1 MDITQV
7 YDLDDLKKLQENGA
21 SAAEV
26 REAYAMME
34 ANKERRAKATEKL
47 LTLDWK
53 KVSLEEVKD
62 LLSQGADVKG
72 KDWWSGET
80 SLHYAS
86 ANGHVEVVK
95 LLLAYGAD
103 VKTKNIRGMTPLH
116 VVSEYGYIK
125 VAKILLAHGAD
136 IKGKDKNGNTPAD
149 LARKEGHTDVAT
161 FLKEMEELSAKR
173 TTKAKEIRSVD
184 ADRSGQ
190 PVDHSLRRVLFGGD
204 RLRQNAP
211 LSLIVVERLKERQSR
226 S

>member
-26 REAYAMME
+26 REAYVMME

-62 LLSQGADVKG
+62 LLSQGADV
-72 KDWWSGET
+72 
-80 SLHYAS
+80 
-86 ANGHVEVVK
+86 
-95 LLLAYGAD
+95 
-103 VKTKNIRGMTPLH
+103 
-116 VVSEYGYIK
+116 
-125 VAKILLAHGAD
+125 
-136 IKGKDKNGNTPAD
+136 KGKDKNGNTPAD

>member
-7 YDLDDLKKLQENGA
+7 YDLEDLKKLQENGSSVA
-21 SAAEV
+21 QV
-26 REAYAMME
+26 REAYVMME

-72 KDWWSGET
+72 KDWASGET
-80 SLHYAS
+80 SLHFAS

-95 LLLAYGAD
+95 LLLAHGAD
-103 VKTKNIRGMTPLH
+103 VKTKNIWGMTPLH
-116 VVSEYGYIK
+116 EVS
-125 VAKILLAHGAD
+125 AKGQAKAVKYFIVRGAD
-136 IKGKDKNGNTPAD
+136 IKGKDENGNTPAD